1 MSTRR
6 SSRLL
11 AAAIATALTL
21 PMIADAASG
30 PSGAQIRAA
39 VRRAEKSKDLW
50 ATINVCDVPVAKPSG
65 YKQIGVR
72 VQIPALGFST
82 RLYMT
87 LGIQF
92 WEGTHKGYVKT
103 NVHYGPKTIGLAVDS
118 PRQGG
123 YSFYFPRPPAGGSY
137 LIRGVATLEWR
148 IGKKVLGR
156 ATRVTGGG
164 YKNVDFGNPHG
175 LSVPTCRLTP

>member
-1 MSTRR
+1 LIT
-6 SSRLL
+6 L
-11 AAAIATALTL
+11 ATALAL
-21 PMIADAASG
+21 PVIAGAASA

-50 ATINVCDVPVAKPSG
+50 ATINVCNVPVAKPRG

-72 VQIPALGFST
+72 VQIPALGFT
-82 RLYMT
+82 ARLYMT

-92 WEGTHKGYVKT
+92 WEGARKGYVRT
-103 NVHYGPKTIGLAVDS
+103 NVQYGPKTIGLAVHS

-123 YSFYFPRPPAGGSY
+123 YSFYFPSPPAGGSY
-137 LIRGVATLEWR
+137 LMRGVATLEWR
-148 IGKKVLGR
+148 IGKKVLAR
-156 ATRVTGGG
+156 ATRVTGAG

-175 LSVPTCRLTP
+175 LSVATCTLTP